1 MPIHNCKPEIWGY
14 FKTGDIIRDSEDSI
28 WGNTEFRIIGFHG
41 NDYCP
46 MVITKICGKFYP
58 SGNPQLCNLNIRNA
72 RLFNAMK
79 RPLIRMKKEALLKL
93 LAKGNLEAKR
103 EFKIRVNTKTLNY
116 V

>member
-1 MPIHNCKPEIWGY
+1 MPIQNY

-28 WGNTEFRIIGFHG
+28 WGNTLFKIIGFHG

-46 MVITKICGKFYP
+46 MVITNICGKFYP
-58 SGNPQLCNLNIRNA
+58 SGKPQLCNLDIRKV
-72 RLFNAMK
+72 RLFNSAN
-79 RPLIRMKKEALLKL
+79 RPLRKMKKAVLLKL